1 MAHDRSSPTPSD
13 DGGNGTVV
21 SSIHS
26 KQQENVIN
34 NDDDDMQ
41 QQQSKRSFFTN
52 LPPWVKKLHL
62 GIVYFGLFVTMLMIA
77 LQATVIAPAM
87 TKIATDMDDVGNQ
100 TWVATAYLIGM
111 ISLQP
116 LAGKVLNHPFFVWAP
131 SNRLTIMYI
140 SSFPTFLEESQW
152 S

>member
-1 MAHDRSSPTPSD
+1 MAHDRSSPTPSE

-26 KQQENVIN
+26 KQQET
-34 NDDDDMQ
+34 DMQ
-41 QQQSKRSFFTN
+41 QNDPPKSSKF
-52 LPPWVKKLHL
+52 PPWIKKLHL

-87 TKIATDMDDVGNQ
+87 TKIATDMNDVGNQ

-116 LAGKVLNHPFFVWAP
+116 LAGKVVYHAFFQTTMIHWQ
-131 SNRLTIMYI
+131 YI
-140 SSFPTFLEESQW
+140 YF
-152 S
+152 

>member
-1 MAHDRSSPTPSD
+1 MIVFSDIDKTNMAHDRSSPTPSD

-26 KQQENVIN
+26 KQH
-34 NDDDDMQ
+34 DDDDIMQ
-41 QQQSKRSFFTN
+41 QQQQQSRRPLFSN

-116 LAGKVLNHPFFVWAP
+116 LAGKVLYHSFFP
-131 SNRLTIMYI
+131 
-140 SSFPTFLEESQW
+140 
-152 S
+152 

>member
-1 MAHDRSSPTPSD
+1 MVDFSDIDKTNMAHDRSSPTPSD

-34 NDDDDMQ
+34 DDDDMQ
-41 QQQSKRSFFTN
+41 QQQQQSKRSLFSN

-116 LAGKVLNHPFFVWAP
+116 LAGKVLYNPFFPWLHP
-131 SNRLTIMYI
+131 IG
-140 SSFPTFLEESQW
+140 
-152 S
+152 